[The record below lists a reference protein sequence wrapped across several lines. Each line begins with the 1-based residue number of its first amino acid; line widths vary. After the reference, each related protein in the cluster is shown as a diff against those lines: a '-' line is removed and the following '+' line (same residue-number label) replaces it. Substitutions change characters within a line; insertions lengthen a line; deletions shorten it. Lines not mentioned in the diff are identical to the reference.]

1 MYNRLRNDLT
11 KFIQENLLQKDP
23 TPIGPED
30 SLIDSGIINS
40 MGLIRLVS
48 FIETRTGVRI
58 PAALITPDNFETVTA
73 IERTIDEVRHQR
85 GVRRRA
91 AGPAAR
97 DPRASQLL
105 PAWGLVV
112 THEILQPPRSPP
124 ASRASHVRT
133 SCPAMSPR
141 RGAWHT
147 SLSSLS

>member
-1 MYNRLRNDLT
+1 MLRNELT

-58 PAALITPDNFETVTA
+58 PDAMITPDNFETVTA

-85 GVRRRA
+85 GV
-91 AGPAAR
+91 
-97 DPRASQLL
+97 
-105 PAWGLVV
+105 
-112 THEILQPPRSPP
+112 
-124 ASRASHVRT
+124 
-133 SCPAMSPR
+133 
-141 RGAWHT
+141 
-147 SLSSLS
+147 